1 MGVAIYPDTG
11 TDVNGVDMA
20 DEVQVL
26 CVVPALKTATDQ
38 GLRTLTLAQLAIAL
52 NRPTTYTA
60 NGVITKRA
68 GTHLLSKTVS
78 AGAFTLAAPTAAE
91 EGMFLVFING
101 TAFAHVI
108 TATDLLDD
116 GITGGAKDTATMAA
130 FVGASLVLRATSL
143 KWVAVGKTQA
153 TIAAV

>member
-1 MGVAIYPDTG
+1 MPDSG
-11 TDVNGVDMA
+11 NLVNGVDMA
-20 DEVQVL
+20 DAVL
-26 CVVPALKTATDQ
+26 IPCVVPSVVTTGDDGKRFLS
-38 GLRTLTLAQLAIAL
+38 LAQLAIAL

-60 NGVITKRA
+60 DGAITKRA
-68 GTHLLSKTVS
+68 GTHLLSKTGS
-78 AGAFTLAAPTAAE
+78 AAAHTLAAPTAAE
-91 EGMFLVFING
+91 EGMFLVLING

-108 TATDLLDD
+108 TATNLLDD

-143 KWVAVGKTQA
+143 RWVAVGKTQA